1 MKLEKFESF
10 TSKIQ
15 ESDYRYYGGNTSF
28 SRWLRRVDDKL
39 ESEYKR
45 MKGDDVATND
55 FGMRNMKLVSA
66 AIPLFARLITSGGAA
81 IADFFFKGKNRSKY
95 SNMSRSE
102 LKKHKKEFV
111 DEWEEETL
119 KDKNVTEQDAEDF
132 YKSGVLKGKKYFGEK
147 YNPKNPKGE
156 DEKEYTDYFTSA
168 VKKYY
173 EKIK

>member
-1 MKLEKFESF
+1 MKLENFESF

-15 ESDYRYYGGNTSF
+15 ESDYRYYGGNTGF

-39 ESEYKR
+39 ESQYASI
-45 MKGDDVATND
+45 KGDDKATND
-55 FGMRNMKLVSA
+55 LGMRTMKLTSA

-81 IADFFFKGKNRSKY
+81 IADFFFKGKSRSKY
-95 SNMSRSE
+95 SNMSKSE
-102 LKKHKKEFV
+102 LKKHEKEFIE
-111 DEWEEETL
+111 DWEEETF
-119 KDKNVTEQDAEDF
+119 KDKKVTEKDAEDF

-147 YNPKNPKGE
+147 YDPKSPKGD

-168 VKKYY
+168 VRKYY